1 MGSGI
6 KPTVYSHFT
15 LGDMAAYY
23 MLEKED
29 SQIELMLVPVKKE
42 KELTENLDAMLD
54 SKCLHGDSLIQVK
67 LLDDIYPGAYGP
79 GTSMRSHVQNALIVM
94 SMNGKQILWFTLTKE
109 FSGTIIGLPKRLY
122 GTFPKN

>member
-1 MGSGI
+1 MGNGI

-42 KELTENLDAMLD
+42 KELTEKLDGILE
-54 SKCLHGDSLIQVK
+54 SKFFEVYIIINEK
-67 LLDDIYPGAYGP
+67 FLDDI
-79 GTSMRSHVQNALIVM
+79 NA
-94 SMNGKQILWFTLTKE
+94 G
-109 FSGTIIGLPKRLY
+109 
-122 GTFPKN
+122 